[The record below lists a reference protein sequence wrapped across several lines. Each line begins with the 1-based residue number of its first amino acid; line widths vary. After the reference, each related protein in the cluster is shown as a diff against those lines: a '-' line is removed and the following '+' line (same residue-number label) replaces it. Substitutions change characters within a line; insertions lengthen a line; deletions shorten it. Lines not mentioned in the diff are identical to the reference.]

1 MTLAVGRRSLLWAA
15 LGTSIVGLAACSEDD
30 YLPDRTAE
38 LEDLITRSGP
48 GRVHVPAGEYA
59 VSGLKVPGGT
69 TLVGG
74 GEVTLRPFGRQH
86 NLVVLEEDGASL
98 ESVGIDGRGA
108 VERALVMVSSGVRGA
123 SVTDCTLTGA
133 ARDGVDV
140 RSGASQVRLER
151 LELDGAARRNSI
163 RVQGVQGLE
172 VTSCVVRNWAGRGI
186 YVAPSADGA
195 GCTNVLIEKTEIRDL
210 LPGSPAPRHPI
221 QVIGRSGAPHRNVR
235 VLDNTVVGPGASW
248 TNPDAPGTADQI
260 SLMWVRGF
268 QVRRNISR
276 AGGDVG
282 ITVSTG
288 CVRGTIADNTCRD
301 NDTNG
306 IFVHANHVVVRNNE
320 LVNNGRNRQGDR
332 GGATAGLGLRN
343 CTNVKVEGN
352 RARHEG
358 GVHTQSAAVRVTGGT
373 QISLG
378 NNDVTG
384 MPVRVNRDW
393 KP

>member
-1 MTLAVGRRSLLWAA
+1 MTLAVRRRSLLWAA

-30 YLPDRTAE
+30 DLPDRTAE
-38 LEDLITRSGP
+38 LEELIARSGP
-48 GRVHVPAGEYA
+48 GRIRVPAGEYA
-59 VSGLKVPGGT
+59 VRGLKVPSGT
-69 TLVGG
+69 TLVGA
-74 GEVTLRPFGRQH
+74 GEVTLRSFGRQH
-86 NLVVLEEDGASL
+86 NLVVLEGNGAAL
-98 ESVGIDGRGA
+98 ESVEIDGGGA

-123 SVTDCTLTGA
+123 TVTDCTLTGA

-151 LELDGAARRNSI
+151 VELDGAARRNSI
-163 RVQGVQGLE
+163 RVQGVRGLE

-186 YVAPSADGA
+186 YVAPSADGPA
-195 GCTNVLIEKTEIRDL
+195 CTNVLIEKTEVRDL
-210 LPGSPAPRHPI
+210 LPGSSAPRHPI
-221 QVIGRSGAPHRNVR
+221 QVVGRTGAPHRNVR
-235 VLDNTVVGPGASW
+235 VLDNTVVGPGLSW
-248 TNPDAPGTADQI
+248 TNPDEPGTADQI

-268 QVRRNISR
+268 QVRRNTSR

-306 IFVHANHVVVRNNE
+306 IFVHANHVVVRDNE

-343 CTNVKVEGN
+343 CANVRVEGN
-352 RARHEG
+352 RARHED
-358 GVHTQSAAVRVTGGT
+358 GVQTQSAAVRVTGGT

-384 MPVRVNRDW
+384 MPLRVDRDW